1 MMRPS
6 VVLILAAS
14 CLLAEAFR
22 SRQIIRAV
30 RSTRLGLNMCPQ
42 RPYGEDIVV
51 EIVAKGTTKIEKG
64 QDISQERSECVGV
77 VAAYDE
83 VYEEEKE
90 DRMFQ
95 LVESPALKVISVLL
109 NPSTMV
115 LVLYLTSVGWSKVI
129 WLQKF
134 FKIFGKGT
142 LVKKPGD
149 AANQDEEELPFQTF
163 ECEVCKME
171 MRPARGRA
179 EAIFG
184 RPRFRCSRC
193 GAKASSYFDV
203 DDMNDP
209 RAVARLERIEKEK
222 NEEWADDDDD
232 DDDDDGDDD
241 DEDEYDDE

>member
-1 MMRPS
+1 MMR
-6 VVLILAAS
+6 LIILVIFAML
-14 CLLAEAFR
+14 CLKAEAFS
-22 SRQIIRAV
+22 SRRIMWAA
-30 RSTRLGLNMCPQ
+30 RSTRLGLNMGSLQ
-42 RPYGEDIVV
+42 PYGEDVVV
-51 EIVAKGTTKIEKG
+51 EIAAKSTIKTTEG
-64 QDISQERSECVGV
+64 LDRAQERSEYVGV

-95 LVESPALKVISVLL
+95 LVESPALKVLSVLL

-149 AANQDEEELPFQTF
+149 TAGQAVEELPFQTF

-203 DDMNDP
+203 DDMSDP
-209 RAVARLERIEKEK
+209 RAVARLERLDKEK
-222 NEEWADDDDD
+222 NEEWTDDDDD
-232 DDDDDGDDD
+232 DEYEDDDDD
-241 DEDEYDDE
+241 DEEE